1 MIVRV
6 WDVTF
11 TVSDLDRAV
20 EFYGGVLRLPK
31 KYEFSTYA
39 GFDCGGVEIGL
50 APGQVPCGGEGVP
63 CVNLLVHDVDE
74 AYRTLRE
81 RGVQFLKEPH
91 DTPWGGRIALFADPD
106 GNRMQLVQV
115 DWQRYFAACAPK

>member
-1 MIVRV
+1 
-6 WDVTF
+6 
-11 TVSDLDRAV
+11 
-20 EFYGGVLRLPK
+20 
-31 KYEFSTYA
+31 
-39 GFDCGGVEIGL
+39 
-50 APGQVPCGGEGVP
+50 
-63 CVNLLVHDVDE
+63 VHDVDE